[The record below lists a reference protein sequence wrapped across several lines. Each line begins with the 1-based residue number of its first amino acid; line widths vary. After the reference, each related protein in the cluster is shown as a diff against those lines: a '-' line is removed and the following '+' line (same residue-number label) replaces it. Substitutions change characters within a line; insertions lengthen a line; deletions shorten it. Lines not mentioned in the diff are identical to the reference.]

1 MPEGRDRSRKRERKR
16 ESETVGKGNR
26 GHMLAGL
33 EGMIKRGLGLGGH
46 DFCDVSRVSSEAT
59 W

>member
-16 ESETVGKGNR
+16 ESKTIGKGNR

-46 DFCDVSRVSSEAT
+46 DFCDVSTV
-59 W
+59 